1 MPSPTEAL
9 TRLRQTERNADCPCG
24 SGKKYKKCHL
34 REDEAA
40 SSAALAESNAKIM
53 AAAGE
58 HVHSP
63 DCEHEENEGAAA
75 VRPAKAGFAGL
86 NAPKQPMGHMKV
98 NTPRKAV

>member
-1 MPSPTEAL
+1 MSNPTDSL

-40 SSAALAESNAKIM
+40 SSAALAVSNAKIV
-53 AAAGE
+53 AAASE

-63 DCEHEENEGAAA
+63 DCEHEGEEAGAPARPKVASAA
-75 VRPAKAGFAGL
+75 L